1 MEPITSIQHP
11 LRQCRVDEMISAR
24 EQIWN
29 QVDICINK
37 APRTLHNTLH
47 SIIRHMREDEG
58 GEIACC
64 GTFRQDLVNA
74 LPCADLLISEMEEKI
89 IIKLL
94 KTVAAGT
101 RRLLRLA
108 AEIQLG
114 PLGVNYRQ
122 TALTEFFKPL
132 PAAPTKVLKSKK
144 RSWWDAPDA
153 AKIDTEPTPQE
164 PNGKN
169 IVKNSKKKTRITKI
183 VPYLE

>member
-1 MEPITSIQHP
+1 
-11 LRQCRVDEMISAR
+11 
-24 EQIWN
+24 
-29 QVDICINK
+29 
-37 APRTLHNTLH
+37 
-47 SIIRHMREDEG
+47 MREDEG

-114 PLGVNYRQ
+114 PLGVNYR
-122 TALTEFFKPL
+122 
-132 PAAPTKVLKSKK
+132 
-144 RSWWDAPDA
+144 
-153 AKIDTEPTPQE
+153 
-164 PNGKN
+164 
-169 IVKNSKKKTRITKI
+169 
-183 VPYLE
+183 